1 MALKFEITGDNSN
14 VLSSL
19 DGVRTGVRRTAKEV
33 EQQGM
38 GIEDMFKRIG
48 EAAGVAFSLDMAKRF
63 VDTIMSVRGQFQQ
76 LEIAFST
83 MLQSEEKANALMKQL
98 VDTAAKTPFDLKGV
112 AEGAKQLL
120 AYGTAA
126 EDINETITRLG
137 DIAAGLSIPLGDLV
151 YLFGTTMTQG
161 RMFTMDLRQF
171 MGRGIPMAE
180 ELAKQFGVTKNE
192 VAGLVTAGKVSAEAV
207 KKAIWSMTEEGSKF
221 GGLMAK
227 QSASITGQISN
238 IEDAIDEMF
247 NEMGK
252 KSEEAINAGLS
263 GVSLLVENWET
274 VGKAILAAAETF
286 GIYKAT
292 LMGMTAYNSAATNI
306 AYDAEIASLSKLLP
320 LKEEEM
326 NVDLRIAVAEGR
338 LSQSKAEMIASMRA
352 ELSEQLRVLAAKE
365 AAATANYKIALEEHL
380 LAQRNMAVAQ
390 SQVKIALETGTA
402 EEIAAA
408 KRGAATAKLEL
419 QNAAIAKNTAHKE
432 LNAIATQREALA
444 NGLDA
449 ASSAG
454 ATASTGLLTQAK
466 LALKRAVDAVN
477 KSFLASPLF
486 WIAATITAVTFA
498 VYKLATAESEHERA
512 VRKANEAIDEQD
524 KKISERKD
532 EIDKLVRTIQDETA
546 TEYEKVKA
554 YNKLKNIA
562 PQITEEYS
570 RQELAAMKAAE
581 SQTKFNESLEN
592 MEVNDVKKHIAEL
605 QQNIGG
611 FDQTLQKALA
621 NSGGGQGAAAIS
633 EMAYEQ
639 LRQWEEELK
648 IYQAKLNEMELA
660 RKQAADEAR
669 PIEIRIKEAQ
679 ENVDAMQSIHDFYEK
694 AMDLA
699 EHFQEANDEINYV
712 TAQNNVDEFI
722 QTSEAELADMK
733 RQIEE
738 NPTDYKLQL
747 EYEEKQKI
755 LNGIIDMKNQ
765 MKASG
770 ATTIPLFFKM
780 DYQSFQN
787 AWNAVN
793 NQLQTLVGQTA
804 GGGATTLL
812 QDFTAA
818 QKRYQAALKNLANME
833 ANRAKYTK
841 AQYEEAKTELKDAKK
856 GYEDL
861 GGDTSNRSA
870 KKAASA
876 AKSAKKEADRK
887 AKEEADRQARERAE
901 AMKHEDEMVKLG
913 QEAERAKADARI
925 AAIRFNSQREQAER
939 EEQFKREEE
948 DVKRQADEVYKNIY
962 EQRKRAYENT
972 NKDKKYENDE
982 VGQNGWKALISN
994 SEEEARKKLN
1004 DEEFKQWKLVQ
1015 DKKNAELKKINSQ
1028 RERTELD
1035 YQKQQIDSMRD
1046 YLKEY
1051 GTFQQQKLAIAQEY
1065 AEKIAEAEGA
1075 GNRGEVMRLKAE
1087 RDSQVA
1093 TANAKALA
1101 MDIDWNQT
1109 FSGLGNVLEEIAKDT
1124 LDKVNQY
1131 METADFKGLA
1141 ADAKQAY
1148 QDLKKQLIDAGG
1160 QKASNP
1166 FSKGM
1171 WDEIGKLTTQYKT
1184 KVKALADAS
1193 EKHAKDTEKYNKAL
1207 DTEVKA
1213 QEKLAKAKED
1223 QANHAGDEK
1232 YERAVEEANL
1242 DLADAS
1248 AKAKNAL
1255 EEWMDSGEEVKNQQ
1269 QGVYDTQQKLGQAT
1283 DSAEQGLNNFNT
1295 VVSQLTSGTLVG
1307 FADGI
1312 ANIIMA
1318 ITKSGD
1324 QMEGIG
1330 GLFGEAGKQIGG
1342 IVGAILSIID
1352 MLGTDPAKF
1361 ITDILDKISQ
1371 VIEAIISNIPQII
1384 GAIIQGIGNIIA
1396 GVFKGLGSLF
1406 GLDIGGKD
1414 NHEEMLKRQKE
1425 YTRSIE
1431 SSSRALEKFTT
1442 ELERSYGI
1450 VAMQNA
1456 KKGEEII
1463 RKNMESIVNGIDS
1476 VLSDNY
1482 GGGHSDYYH
1491 VNKQQDVLQG
1501 ILRYGQAN
1509 GIKAGSVGSW
1519 QDLLT
1524 MNTSEALA
1532 KTFKVISESGDD
1544 LWRKITTMGYNEGA
1558 LEEWI
1563 EKLIDAYDQ
1572 IDENNKQLMEQLTT
1586 TTADN
1591 VYDDFLNS
1599 LYDLADGSE
1608 DVTKNIAEDWQ
1619 KMVNRMVVNNLIG
1632 GKMREELEAWYKE
1645 LYDLQTARSE
1655 GRITNYSYEVSLN
1668 ELQKKYNE
1676 IIENG
1681 KSQVQQFT
1689 EDGIIKP
1696 ISEATDEVK
1705 KYFED
1710 LRDSWASTL
1719 TDMTA
1724 TTEDW
1729 KNELIDQVLSDLVE
1743 STILNAPLAVMVDGA
1758 EKQFDDFKKYLED
1771 WTGRYKAIIE
1781 DQTLTDEE
1789 RTARLKSMIQEQ
1801 TDVREVQAERS
1812 RALAEGIG
1820 KDMKEAFSNS
1830 LDNLGDTLLDALLN
1844 TEKDAESMGREIAS
1858 TLIKEMLQ
1866 TMLASEK
1873 YSSEIA
1879 KIKEKWQQVLT
1890 GKNTDEEGNI
1900 LFTMDDVL
1908 QQVSDLNDTIAND
1921 EAIKSL
1927 AGQYQELN
1935 KQIKNTDSLFG
1946 SIKDTFASSMMD
1958 MNKTADEMASDIGQ
1972 TIAKNIIEQMVV
1984 SSAVKPLVDNLQ
1996 KAFDAANVE
2005 GATYSSVIGDEAVQ
2019 NALAEL
2025 KNAFPGLQETAK
2037 GIMTGLG
2044 VKMNETAKQ
2053 GFSDLKGTFINT
2065 LTDMDADAET
2075 LGKNLGKSMMEQMLN
2090 AMVEKE
2096 YKDDLK
2102 KINDEWAD
2110 ALEAGDPARLEAIKQ
2125 KAEDLFATIEN
2136 DQSIKKLADEI
2147 KSLTDSTS
2155 ASPFDNLRSSF
2166 LSALTDMS
2174 KSTADFTKD
2183 ISTMIA
2189 QSFVDSFVMGDLFD
2203 EKLAKWK
2210 KKYKEITTDSSLSEE
2225 QRMKQ
2230 LKGLS
2235 ELIAGERDAMKD
2247 EVNDIYKM
2255 LGIREGQDQSATMNM
2270 AEAATYDQFE
2280 LYLGMETSHLM
2291 VAEETKGL
2299 VAQVLSTLQG
2309 MSSLTNPSQNYGEQI
2324 FMRLGT
2330 TNEYLLAVKKAA
2342 EGIRAEFALKLDL
2355 MNSHLSKL

>member
-1 MALKFEITGDNSN
+1 MEEQNLGFVAGIDHSGFDKD
-14 VLSSL
+14 
-19 DGVRTGVRRTAKEV
+19 AKHIQDSV
-33 EQQGM
+33 EQ
-38 GIEDMFKRIG
+38 
-48 EAAGVAFSLDMAKRF
+48 VAKKVEQSGLSVDEFAKRMQGLLASF
-63 VDTIMSVRGQFQQ
+63 DRLTQAVDKNTSAQ
-76 LEIAFST
+76 
-83 MLQSEEKANALMKQL
+83 EKA
-98 VDTAAKTPFDLKGV
+98 
-112 AEGAKQLL
+112 
-120 AYGTAA
+120 
-126 EDINETITRLG
+126 
-137 DIAAGLSIPLGDLV
+137 
-151 YLFGTTMTQG
+151 
-161 RMFTMDLRQF
+161 
-171 MGRGIPMAE
+171 MG
-180 ELAKQFGVTKNE
+180 
-192 VAGLVTAGKVSAEAV
+192 AGKKAADAEKQGAD
-207 KKAIWSMTEEGSKF
+207 KAT
-221 GGLMAK
+221 
-227 QSASITGQISN
+227 
-238 IEDAIDEMF
+238 DAID
-247 NEMGK
+247 K
-252 KSEEAINAGLS
+252 
-263 GVSLLVENWET
+263 T
-274 VGKAILAAAETF
+274 GKATDELGRKLKKTGDDGAEGFGKLQKAAAGFFT
-286 GIYKAT
+286 
-292 LMGMTAYNSAATNI
+292 
-306 AYDAEIASLSKLLP
+306 
-320 LKEEEM
+320 
-326 NVDLRIAVAEGR
+326 
-338 LSQSKAEMIASMRA
+338 
-352 ELSEQLRVLAAKE
+352 
-365 AAATANYKIALEEHL
+365 
-380 LAQRNMAVAQ
+380 
-390 SQVKIALETGTA
+390 
-402 EEIAAA
+402 IAAA
-408 KRGAATAKLEL
+408 KEFGQKIFEVRSEIQSLQTSFDVLVGNKQQAEELFNSIKDFATHTPMQMKDLASAAQTMMSFNIPVEQIMDNLKALGDVSMGDAQKFQSLSLAFSQMSATGKLMGQDLLQMINAGFNPLATMSEKTGKSISELKDEMSKGAISADMVRQAFMDATSEGGKFAGMLEKQSKTLGGAYSNLEGAINDMFNAIGEQTEGIMAGAINAATVLVQNYEKVGKVILGLVSTYGTYKAAVMTVTAIQGLQTAGVGALTAAETVHYGWLVLCEKAQKLLNKTMLANPYVLVATLIAGVTAALWNMKSQQDLVNEA
-419 QNAAIAKNTAHKE
+419 QDEYNRKKEEAIAKEEEHKRKIDELIKVAGDESLSTESRRMAMSELMKKYPQLFADYNTEIAALKDIAYWKAKIAEIESGKSIQLAHNE
-432 LNAIATQREALA
+432 LLDVNRQINELEAKSKRIKQTTKNVYNHQTLQWEKQVVNEPSLTREE
-444 NGLDA
+444 
-449 ASSAG
+449 
-454 ATASTGLLTQAK
+454 QAK
-466 LALKRAVDAVN
+466 LQQLKNQRTKLNKQIKQDADDKYLKDLTGVSNDDLSKQIKERENLLARIKVAEQKNGGKRVDGKVQ
-477 KSFLASPLF
+477 
-486 WIAATITAVTFA
+486 TGGVTG
-498 VYKLATAESEHERA
+498 VYS
-512 VRKANEAIDEQD
+512 
-524 KKISERKD
+524 KD
-532 EIDKLVRTIQDETA
+532 EIQDQLNRLKWEQNRRTEIIKNGSQNFVSEA
-546 TEYEKVKA
+546 QKA
-554 YNKLKNIA
+554 YNKEKKELDRLRSLSDPNKRRSSNKTVDVGGRTVKESELT
-562 PQITEEYS
+562 TEEL
-570 RQELAAMKAAE
+570 QEVIEKQQKIVSDNQKKL
-581 SQTKFNESLEN
+581 ESL
-592 MEVNDVKKHIAEL
+592 
-605 QQNIGG
+605 
-611 FDQTLQKALA
+611 
-621 NSGGGQGAAAIS
+621 SGKS
-633 EMAYEQ
+633 
-639 LRQWEEELK
+639 LK
-648 IYQAKLNEMELA
+648 
-660 RKQAADEAR
+660 
-669 PIEIRIKEAQ
+669 
-679 ENVDAMQSIHDFYEK
+679 S
-694 AMDLA
+694 
-699 EHFQEANDEINYV
+699 
-712 TAQNNVDEFI
+712 
-722 QTSEAELADMK
+722 S
-733 RQIEE
+733 
-738 NPTDYKLQL
+738 
-747 EYEEKQKI
+747 
-755 LNGIIDMKNQ
+755 
-765 MKASG
+765 
-770 ATTIPLFFKM
+770 
-780 DYQSFQN
+780 
-787 AWNAVN
+787 
-793 NQLQTLVGQTA
+793 
-804 GGGATTLL
+804 
-812 QDFTAA
+812 
-818 QKRYQAALKNLANME
+818 
-833 ANRAKYTK
+833 
-841 AQYEEAKTELKDAKK
+841 
-856 GYEDL
+856 
-861 GGDTSNRSA
+861 
-870 KKAASA
+870 ASA
-876 AKSAKKEADRK
+876 AARAAKDAEQQ
-887 AKEEADRQARERAE
+887 AKERAMANAKETADKLKHQEEMDTLDERLRRANEDASIAAIQSQAERERAE
-901 AMKHEDEMVKLG
+901 
-913 QEAERAKADARI
+913 R
-925 AAIRFNSQREQAER
+925 ER
-939 EEQFKREEE
+939 EHRRTLEEIDKEEQEIFK
-948 DVKRQADEVYKNIY
+948 KIY
-962 EQRKRAYENT
+962 EQRKASYENT
-972 NKDKKYENDE
+972 HKGERYENTDA
-982 VGQNGWKALISN
+982 GAAGYLDPKAR
-994 SEEEARKKLN
+994 EEMIKSFS
-1004 DEEFKQWKLVQ
+1004 DEE
-1015 DKKNAELKKINSQ
+1015 KKMYDDNKAYAVAKRKEQNAIFARLEADTLKEQ
-1028 RERTELD
+1028 A
-1035 YQKQQIDSMRD
+1035 QSMRD

-1051 GTFQQQKLAIAQEY
+1051 GTFQQQKLAITQEY

-1075 GNRGEVMRLKAE
+1075 GNRGEVLRLKAE

-1093 TANAKALA
+1093 QANAKSLA

-1148 QDLKKQLIDAGG
+1148 QELKKQLIDAGG

-1166 FSKGM
+1166 FAKGT
-1171 WDEIGKLTTQYKT
+1171 WEEIGKLTTQYKT
-1184 KVKALADAS
+1184 QVKALADSS

-1207 DTEVKA
+1207 DNEIKA
-1213 QEKLAKAKED
+1213 QEKLAKAKEE

-1248 AKAKNAL
+1248 ARVKEAFDD
-1255 EEWMDSGEEVKNQQ
+1255 MIGSGEEVKNQQ
-1269 QGVYDTQQKLGQAT
+1269 QNISDTQQKLHQAT
-1283 DSAEQGLNNFNT
+1283 DSAEAGLTNFNT
-1295 VVSQLTSGTLVG
+1295 VVGQITSGTLVG

-1318 ITKSGD
+1318 ITKSEN

-1384 GAIIQGIGNIIA
+1384 GAIIQGIGDIIA
-1396 GVFKGLGSLF
+1396 GVFRGLGSLF
-1406 GLDIGGKD
+1406 GLDIAGKD
-1414 NHEEMLKRQKE
+1414 NHEEMVKRQKE

-1431 SSSRALEKFTT
+1431 SSSRALDKFTE

-1450 VAMQNA
+1450 LAIQNA

-1476 VLSDNY
+1476 VLSDTY
-1482 GGGHSDYYH
+1482 GKGHSDYYH

-1591 VYDDFLNS
+1591 VYDDFLYS

-1676 IIENG
+1676 IIEKG

-1710 LRDSWASTL
+1710 LRDSWLSTL

-1743 STILNAPLAVMVDGA
+1743 STILDSPLTVMVDGA
-1758 EKQFDDFKKYLED
+1758 EKQFDDFNKYLED

-1789 RTARLKSMIQEQ
+1789 RTERLKAMIKEQ
-1801 TDVREVQAERS
+1801 TDVREVQAQRS
-1812 RALAEGIG
+1812 KTLAEGLG
-1820 KDMKEAFSNS
+1820 KDFTEAFSNS
-1830 LDNLGDTLLDALLN
+1830 IDNLGDTLLDALLD
-1844 TEKDAESMGREIAS
+1844 TEKDAESMGKEIAN
-1858 TLIKEMLQ
+1858 TLIREMLQ

-1873 YSSEIA
+1873 YTNEIA
-1879 KIKEKWQQVLT
+1879 QIKEKWQQVLT

-1927 AGQYQELN
+1927 ADQYKELN
-1935 KQIKNTDSLFG
+1935 KQIENTDGLFG

-1958 MNKTADEMASDIGQ
+1958 MNKTADELASDIGQ
-1972 TIAKNIIEQMVV
+1972 TIAKNIIEEMVV
-1984 SSAVKPLVDNLQ
+1984 TSAVKPLIDNLQ

-2005 GATYSSVIGDEAVQ
+2005 GATYSSVIGDKAVQ
-2019 NALAEL
+2019 AALKEL
-2025 KNAFPGLQETAK
+2025 KDAFPDLQETAK
-2037 GIMTGLG
+2037 EIMVGLG
-2044 VKMNETAKQ
+2044 VKMNEEAKE

-2065 LTDMDADAET
+2065 LTDMEADAET

-2147 KSLTDSTS
+2147 KSLTDDTST
-2155 ASPFDNLRSSF
+2155 SPFDNLRSSF

-2330 TNEYLLAVKKAA
+2330 TNEYLLAVKKAV
-2342 EGIRAEFALKLDL
+2342 EGIHSEFGMKIDR
-2355 MNSHLSKL
+2355 MNAQLAKWG

>member
-1 MALKFEITGDNSN
+1 MGDYDLHINITGNDSN
-14 VLSSL
+14 LASALNRS
-19 DGVRTGVRRTAKEV
+19 RENIRRTAREV
-33 EQQGM
+33 QDSGLS
-38 GIEDMFKRIG
+38 IEKFFDRMTAKAAQF
-48 EAAGVAFSLDMAKRF
+48 AAGFSAISFAKKVAE
-63 VDTIMSVRGQFQQ
+63 VRGQFQQ
-76 LEIAFST
+76 LEVAFTT
-83 MLQSEEKANALMKQL
+83 MLGSAEKASSLMQQL
-98 VDTAAKTPFDLKGV
+98 TKTAAVTPFDLQGV
-112 AEGAKQLL
+112 TQGAKQLL
-120 AYGTAA
+120 AYGIEA
-126 EDINETITRLG
+126 EKVNDTLVHLG
-137 DIAAGLSIPLGDLV
+137 DIAAGLSIPLNDLV
-151 YLFGTTMTQG
+151 YLYGTTMTQG
-161 RMFTMDLRQF
+161 RMFTQDLRQF
-171 MGRGIPMAE
+171 MGRGIPLAE
-180 ELAKQFGVTKNE
+180 ELAKQFGVTKDKVQELVSSGKVGAKEFNE
-192 VAGLVTAGKVSAEAV
+192 AIMAMSSEGGKFAGLMEAQ
-207 KKAIWSMTEEGSKF
+207 SKT
-221 GGLMAK
+221 
-227 QSASITGQISN
+227 INGQISN
-238 IEDAIDEMF
+238 IEDAIDTMF
-247 NEMGK
+247 NEIGQKSEGIINGTLSVVSSLVENYERVGK
-252 KSEEAINAGLS
+252 VLISLIGIYGTYKVAVMTAIAIQGLQTAGIGALTAAETVHYGWLVLCEKAQKLLNKTMLANPYVLVATLIAGVTAALWNMKSQQDLVNEAQDEYNRKKEEAIA
-263 GVSLLVENWET
+263 
-274 VGKAILAAAETF
+274 
-286 GIYKAT
+286 
-292 LMGMTAYNSAATNI
+292 
-306 AYDAEIASLSKLLP
+306 
-320 LKEEEM
+320 KEEEHKRKI
-326 NVDLRIAVAEGR
+326 DELIKVAGDES
-338 LSQSKAEMIASMRA
+338 LSTESRRMAML
-352 ELSEQLRVLAAKE
+352 ELMKKYPQLFADYN
-365 AAATANYKIALEEHL
+365 T
-380 LAQRNMAVAQ
+380 
-390 SQVKIALETGTA
+390 
-402 EEIAAA
+402 EIAALKDIAYWKA
-408 KRGAATAKLEL
+408 KIAEIESGKSIQLAHNELLDVNRQINELEAKSKRIKQTTKNVYNHQTL
-419 QNAAIAKNTAHKE
+419 QWEKQVTNEPSLT
-432 LNAIATQREALA
+432 REE
-444 NGLDA
+444 
-449 ASSAG
+449 
-454 ATASTGLLTQAK
+454 QAK
-466 LALKRAVDAVN
+466 LQQLKNQRTKLNKQIKQDADDKYLKDLTGVSNDDLSKQIKERENLLARIKVAEQKNGGKRVDGKVQ
-477 KSFLASPLF
+477 
-486 WIAATITAVTFA
+486 TGGVTG
-498 VYKLATAESEHERA
+498 VYS
-512 VRKANEAIDEQD
+512 
-524 KKISERKD
+524 KD
-532 EIDKLVRTIQDETA
+532 EIQDQLNRLKWEQNRRTEIIKNGSQNFVSEA
-546 TEYEKVKA
+546 QKA
-554 YNKLKNIA
+554 YNKEKKELDRLRSLSDPNKRRSSNKTVDVGGRTVKESELT
-562 PQITEEYS
+562 TEEL
-570 RQELAAMKAAE
+570 QEVIEKQQKIVSDNQKKL
-581 SQTKFNESLEN
+581 ESL
-592 MEVNDVKKHIAEL
+592 
-605 QQNIGG
+605 
-611 FDQTLQKALA
+611 
-621 NSGGGQGAAAIS
+621 SGKS
-633 EMAYEQ
+633 
-639 LRQWEEELK
+639 LK
-648 IYQAKLNEMELA
+648 
-660 RKQAADEAR
+660 
-669 PIEIRIKEAQ
+669 
-679 ENVDAMQSIHDFYEK
+679 S
-694 AMDLA
+694 
-699 EHFQEANDEINYV
+699 
-712 TAQNNVDEFI
+712 
-722 QTSEAELADMK
+722 S
-733 RQIEE
+733 
-738 NPTDYKLQL
+738 
-747 EYEEKQKI
+747 
-755 LNGIIDMKNQ
+755 
-765 MKASG
+765 
-770 ATTIPLFFKM
+770 
-780 DYQSFQN
+780 
-787 AWNAVN
+787 
-793 NQLQTLVGQTA
+793 
-804 GGGATTLL
+804 
-812 QDFTAA
+812 
-818 QKRYQAALKNLANME
+818 
-833 ANRAKYTK
+833 
-841 AQYEEAKTELKDAKK
+841 
-856 GYEDL
+856 
-861 GGDTSNRSA
+861 
-870 KKAASA
+870 ASA
-876 AKSAKKEADRK
+876 AARAAKDAEQQ
-887 AKEEADRQARERAE
+887 AKERAMANAKETADKLKHQEEMDTLDERLRRANEDASIAAIQSQAERERAE
-901 AMKHEDEMVKLG
+901 
-913 QEAERAKADARI
+913 R
-925 AAIRFNSQREQAER
+925 ER
-939 EEQFKREEE
+939 EHRRTLEEIDKEEQEIFK
-948 DVKRQADEVYKNIY
+948 KIY
-962 EQRKRAYENT
+962 EQRKASYENT
-972 NKDKKYENDE
+972 HKGERYENTDA
-982 VGQNGWKALISN
+982 GAAGYLDPKAR
-994 SEEEARKKLN
+994 EEMIKSFS
-1004 DEEFKQWKLVQ
+1004 DEE
-1015 DKKNAELKKINSQ
+1015 KKMYDDNKAYAVAKRKEQNAIFARLEADTLKEQ
-1028 RERTELD
+1028 A
-1035 YQKQQIDSMRD
+1035 QSMRD

-1051 GTFQQQKLAIAQEY
+1051 GTFQQQKLAITQEY
-1065 AEKIAEAEGA
+1065 AEKIAEAEKV
-1075 GNRGEVMRLKAE
+1075 GNKGEVLRLKAE

-1093 TANAKALA
+1093 TANAKSLA

-1166 FSKGM
+1166 FSKGT
-1171 WDEIGKLTTQYKT
+1171 WEEIGKLTTQYKT

-1248 AKAKNAL
+1248 AKVKDAFD
-1255 EEWMDSGEEVKNQQ
+1255 EMIDSGEEVKNQQ
-1269 QGVYDTQQKLGQAT
+1269 QGVSDTQQKLGQAT
-1283 DSAEQGLNNFNT
+1283 DSAEEGLNNFNT
-1295 VVSQLTSGTLVG
+1295 VVSQITSGTLVG

-1318 ITKSGD
+1318 ITNSKN

-1406 GLDIGGKD
+1406 GLDVGGKD

-1482 GGGHSDYYH
+1482 GGGHADYYH
-1491 VNKQQDVLQG
+1491 VNKQQDVLRG
-1501 ILRYGQAN
+1501 ILNYGKAYGLKASN
-1509 GIKAGSVGSW
+1509 GTELAW
-1519 QDLLT
+1519 QELLSL
-1524 MNTSEALA
+1524 NSPEALA
-1532 KTFKVISESGDD
+1532 KTFKAISESGDD

-1563 EKLIDAYDQ
+1563 DKLIDAYDQ

-1758 EKQFDDFKKYLED
+1758 EKQFDDFNKYLED
-1771 WTGRYKAIIE
+1771 WTGRYKEIIE

-2053 GFSDLKGTFINT
+2053 GFSDLKGSFINT

-2102 KINDEWAD
+2102 RINDEWAD

-2147 KSLTDSTS
+2147 KSLTDNGAT
-2155 ASPFDNLRSSF
+2155 SPFDNLRSSF
-2166 LSALTDMS
+2166 FSALTDMN
-2174 KSTADFTKD
+2174 KSARDFTKE

-2189 QSFVDSFVMGDLFD
+2189 ESFVDSFVMGDMFD

-2247 EVNDIYKM
+2247 EVSEIYKM

>member
-1 MALKFEITGDNSN
+1 MEEQNLGFVAGIDHSGFDKD
-14 VLSSL
+14 
-19 DGVRTGVRRTAKEV
+19 AKHIQDSV
-33 EQQGM
+33 EQ
-38 GIEDMFKRIG
+38 
-48 EAAGVAFSLDMAKRF
+48 VAKKVEQSGLSVDEFAKRMQGLLASF
-63 VDTIMSVRGQFQQ
+63 DRLTQAVDKNTSAQ
-76 LEIAFST
+76 
-83 MLQSEEKANALMKQL
+83 EKA
-98 VDTAAKTPFDLKGV
+98 
-112 AEGAKQLL
+112 
-120 AYGTAA
+120 
-126 EDINETITRLG
+126 
-137 DIAAGLSIPLGDLV
+137 
-151 YLFGTTMTQG
+151 
-161 RMFTMDLRQF
+161 
-171 MGRGIPMAE
+171 MG
-180 ELAKQFGVTKNE
+180 
-192 VAGLVTAGKVSAEAV
+192 AGKKAADAEKQGAD
-207 KKAIWSMTEEGSKF
+207 KAT
-221 GGLMAK
+221 
-227 QSASITGQISN
+227 
-238 IEDAIDEMF
+238 DAID
-247 NEMGK
+247 K
-252 KSEEAINAGLS
+252 
-263 GVSLLVENWET
+263 T
-274 VGKAILAAAETF
+274 GKATDELGRKLKKTGDDGAEGFGKLQKAAAGFFT
-286 GIYKAT
+286 
-292 LMGMTAYNSAATNI
+292 
-306 AYDAEIASLSKLLP
+306 
-320 LKEEEM
+320 
-326 NVDLRIAVAEGR
+326 
-338 LSQSKAEMIASMRA
+338 
-352 ELSEQLRVLAAKE
+352 
-365 AAATANYKIALEEHL
+365 
-380 LAQRNMAVAQ
+380 
-390 SQVKIALETGTA
+390 
-402 EEIAAA
+402 IAAA
-408 KRGAATAKLEL
+408 KEFGQKIFEVRSEIQSLQTSFDVLVGNKQQAEELFNSIKDFATHTPMQMKDLASAAQTMMSFNIPVEQIMENLKALGDVSMGDAQKFQSLSLAFSQMSATGKLMGQDLLQMINAGFNPLATISEKTGKSISELKDEMSKGAISADMVRQAFMDATSEGGKFAGMLEKQSQTLGGAYSNLQGAINDMFNAIGEQTEGIMAGSINAATVLVQNYEKVGKVILGLVSTYGTYKAAVMTVTAIQGLQTAGVGALTAAETVHYGWLVLCEKAQKLL
-419 QNAAIAKNTAHKE
+419 NATMLNNPYVLVATLIAGVAAALWNMKSQQDLVNEAQDEYNRKKEETIAKEEEHKRKINELIGVASDESLSTESRKMAMSELMKKYPQLFADYNTEIAALKDIAYWKAKIAEIESGKSIQLAHNE
-432 LNAIATQREALA
+432 LLDVNRQINELEAKSKRIKQTTKNVYNHQTLQWEKQVINEPSLTREE
-444 NGLDA
+444 
-449 ASSAG
+449 
-454 ATASTGLLTQAK
+454 QAK
-466 LALKRAVDAVN
+466 LQQLKNQRTKLNKQIKQDADDKYLKDLTGVSNDDLSKQIKERENLLARIKVAEQKNGGKRVDGKVQ
-477 KSFLASPLF
+477 
-486 WIAATITAVTFA
+486 TGGVTG
-498 VYKLATAESEHERA
+498 VYS
-512 VRKANEAIDEQD
+512 
-524 KKISERKD
+524 KD
-532 EIDKLVRTIQDETA
+532 EIQDQLNRLKWEQNRRTEIIKNGSQNFVSEA
-546 TEYEKVKA
+546 QKA
-554 YNKLKNIA
+554 YNKEKKELDRLRSLSDPNKRRSSNKTVDVGGRTVKESELT
-562 PQITEEYS
+562 TEEL
-570 RQELAAMKAAE
+570 QEVIEKQQKIVSDNQKKL
-581 SQTKFNESLEN
+581 ESL
-592 MEVNDVKKHIAEL
+592 
-605 QQNIGG
+605 
-611 FDQTLQKALA
+611 
-621 NSGGGQGAAAIS
+621 SGKS
-633 EMAYEQ
+633 
-639 LRQWEEELK
+639 LK
-648 IYQAKLNEMELA
+648 
-660 RKQAADEAR
+660 
-669 PIEIRIKEAQ
+669 
-679 ENVDAMQSIHDFYEK
+679 S
-694 AMDLA
+694 
-699 EHFQEANDEINYV
+699 
-712 TAQNNVDEFI
+712 
-722 QTSEAELADMK
+722 S
-733 RQIEE
+733 
-738 NPTDYKLQL
+738 
-747 EYEEKQKI
+747 
-755 LNGIIDMKNQ
+755 
-765 MKASG
+765 
-770 ATTIPLFFKM
+770 
-780 DYQSFQN
+780 
-787 AWNAVN
+787 
-793 NQLQTLVGQTA
+793 
-804 GGGATTLL
+804 
-812 QDFTAA
+812 
-818 QKRYQAALKNLANME
+818 
-833 ANRAKYTK
+833 
-841 AQYEEAKTELKDAKK
+841 
-856 GYEDL
+856 
-861 GGDTSNRSA
+861 
-870 KKAASA
+870 ASA
-876 AKSAKKEADRK
+876 AARAAKDAEQQ
-887 AKEEADRQARERAE
+887 AKERAMANAKETADKLKHQEEMDALDERLRRANEDASIAAIQSQAERERAE
-901 AMKHEDEMVKLG
+901 
-913 QEAERAKADARI
+913 R
-925 AAIRFNSQREQAER
+925 ER
-939 EEQFKREEE
+939 EHRRTLEEIDKEEQEIFK
-948 DVKRQADEVYKNIY
+948 KIY
-962 EQRKRAYENT
+962 EQRKASYENT
-972 NKDKKYENDE
+972 HKGERYENTDA
-982 VGQNGWKALISN
+982 GAAGYLDPKAR
-994 SEEEARKKLN
+994 EEMIKSFS
-1004 DEEFKQWKLVQ
+1004 DEE
-1015 DKKNAELKKINSQ
+1015 KKMYDDNKAYAVAKRKEQNAIFARLEADTLKEQ
-1028 RERTELD
+1028 A
-1035 YQKQQIDSMRD
+1035 QSMRD

-1051 GTFQQQKLAIAQEY
+1051 GTFQQQKLAITQEY
-1065 AEKIAEAEGA
+1065 AEKIAEAEKV
-1075 GNRGEVMRLKAE
+1075 GNKGEVLRLKAE

-1093 TANAKALA
+1093 QANAKSLA

-1166 FSKGM
+1166 FSKGT

-1295 VVSQLTSGTLVG
+1295 VVSQLTSGTLVD

-1318 ITKSGD
+1318 ITKTGD

-1406 GLDIGGKD
+1406 GLDVGGKD

-1482 GGGHSDYYH
+1482 GGGHADYYH
-1491 VNKQQDVLQG
+1491 VNKQQDVLRG
-1501 ILRYGQAN
+1501 ILNYGKAYGLKASN
-1509 GIKAGSVGSW
+1509 GTELAW
-1519 QDLLT
+1519 QELLSL
-1524 MNTSEALA
+1524 NSPEALA
-1532 KTFKVISESGDD
+1532 KTFKAISESGDD

-1563 EKLIDAYDQ
+1563 DKLIDAYDQ

-1608 DVTKNIAEDWQ
+1608 DVTENIAEDWQ
-1619 KMVNRMVVNNLIG
+1619 KMVNRMVVNNIIG
-1632 GKMREELEAWYKE
+1632 SKMRDELESWYKG
-1645 LYDLQTARSE
+1645 LYDVQENYNKELSELQKAKEE
-1655 GRITNYSYEVSLN
+1655 GRITDYSYNISLDDLN
-1668 ELQKKYNE
+1668 KRYDASLQKQKDAYND
-1676 IIENG
+1676 IVDTSKQQIED
-1681 KSQVQQFT
+1681 FT
-1689 EDGIIKP
+1689 EMGIIKP

-1729 KNELIDQVLSDLVE
+1729 KNELTDQVLSDLVE

-1758 EKQFDDFKKYLED
+1758 EKQFDDFNKYLED

-1789 RTARLKSMIQEQ
+1789 RTARLKAMIQEQ
-1801 TDVREVQAERS
+1801 TDVREKQAAKSRS
-1812 RALAEGIG
+1812 LAEGIG

-1830 LDNLGDTLLDALLN
+1830 LDNLGDTLLDALLD

-2025 KNAFPGLQETAK
+2025 KKAFPELQETAK

-2090 AMVEKE
+2090 AMVEKN
-2096 YKDDLK
+2096 YGAQMK
-2102 KINDEWAD
+2102 KVNDEWAD

-2125 KAEDLFATIEN
+2125 KAEDLFATIEA
-2136 DQSIKKLADEI
+2136 DQSIKKLADDI
-2147 KSLTDSTS
+2147 KSLTDSST
-2155 ASPFDNLRSSF
+2155 SPFDNLRSSF

-2235 ELIAGERDAMKD
+2235 ELIAGENEAMKA
-2247 EVNDIYKM
+2247 EVRDIYKW
-2255 LGIREGQDQSATMNM
+2255 LGIHDGQDQSATMNM
-2270 AEAATYDQFE
+2270 AEAATYDQFQ

>member
-1 MALKFEITGDNSN
+1 MGDYDLHINITGSDSN
-14 VLSSL
+14 LASALNRSRENIRKTAREVQDSGLSIEKFF
-19 DGVRTGVRRTAKEV
+19 DRMTAKAA
-33 EQQGM
+33 Q
-38 GIEDMFKRIG
+38 F
-48 EAAGVAFSLDMAKRF
+48 AAGFSAISFAKKVAE
-63 VDTIMSVRGQFQQ
+63 VRGQFQQ
-76 LEIAFST
+76 LEVAFTT
-83 MLQSEEKANALMKQL
+83 MLGSAEKASSLMQQL
-98 VDTAAKTPFDLKGV
+98 TKTAAVTPFDLQGV
-112 AEGAKQLL
+112 TQGAKQLL
-120 AYGTAA
+120 AYGIEA
-126 EDINETITRLG
+126 EKVNDTLVHLG
-137 DIAAGLSIPLGDLV
+137 DIAAGLSIPLNDLV
-151 YLFGTTMTQG
+151 YLYGTTMTQG
-161 RMFTMDLRQF
+161 RMFTQDLRQF
-171 MGRGIPMAE
+171 MGRGIPLAE
-180 ELAKQFGVTKNE
+180 ELAKQFGVTKDKVQELVSSGKVGAKEFNE
-192 VAGLVTAGKVSAEAV
+192 AIMAMSSEGGKFAGLMEAQ
-207 KKAIWSMTEEGSKF
+207 SKT
-221 GGLMAK
+221 
-227 QSASITGQISN
+227 INGQISN
-238 IEDAIDEMF
+238 IGDAIDTMF
-247 NEMGK
+247 NEIGQKSEGIINGTLSVVSSLVENYERVGK
-252 KSEEAINAGLS
+252 VLISLIGIYGTYKVAVMTAIAIQGLQTAGIGALTAAETVHYGWLVLCEKAQKLLNKTMLANPYVLVATLIAGVTAALWNMKSQQDLVNEAQDEYNRKKEEAIA
-263 GVSLLVENWET
+263 
-274 VGKAILAAAETF
+274 
-286 GIYKAT
+286 
-292 LMGMTAYNSAATNI
+292 
-306 AYDAEIASLSKLLP
+306 
-320 LKEEEM
+320 KEEEHKRKI
-326 NVDLRIAVAEGR
+326 DELIKVAGDES
-338 LSQSKAEMIASMRA
+338 LSTESRRMAMS
-352 ELSEQLRVLAAKE
+352 ELMKKYPQLFADYN
-365 AAATANYKIALEEHL
+365 T
-380 LAQRNMAVAQ
+380 
-390 SQVKIALETGTA
+390 
-402 EEIAAA
+402 EIAALKDIAYWKA
-408 KRGAATAKLEL
+408 KIAEIESGKSIQLAHNELLDVNRQINELEAKSKRIKQTTKNVYNHQTL
-419 QNAAIAKNTAHKE
+419 QWEKQVINEPSLT
-432 LNAIATQREALA
+432 REE
-444 NGLDA
+444 
-449 ASSAG
+449 
-454 ATASTGLLTQAK
+454 QAK
-466 LALKRAVDAVN
+466 LQQLKNQRTKLNKQIKQDADDKYLKDLTGVSNDDLSKQIKERENLLARIKVAEQKNGGKRVDGKVQ
-477 KSFLASPLF
+477 
-486 WIAATITAVTFA
+486 TGGVTG
-498 VYKLATAESEHERA
+498 VYS
-512 VRKANEAIDEQD
+512 
-524 KKISERKD
+524 KD
-532 EIDKLVRTIQDETA
+532 EIQDQLNRLKWEQNRRTEIIKNGSQNFVSEA
-546 TEYEKVKA
+546 QKA
-554 YNKLKNIA
+554 YNKEKKELDRLRSLSDPNKRRSSNKTVDVGGRTVKESELT
-562 PQITEEYS
+562 TEEL
-570 RQELAAMKAAE
+570 QEVIEKQQKIVSDNQKKL
-581 SQTKFNESLEN
+581 ESL
-592 MEVNDVKKHIAEL
+592 
-605 QQNIGG
+605 
-611 FDQTLQKALA
+611 
-621 NSGGGQGAAAIS
+621 SGKS
-633 EMAYEQ
+633 
-639 LRQWEEELK
+639 LK
-648 IYQAKLNEMELA
+648 
-660 RKQAADEAR
+660 
-669 PIEIRIKEAQ
+669 
-679 ENVDAMQSIHDFYEK
+679 S
-694 AMDLA
+694 
-699 EHFQEANDEINYV
+699 
-712 TAQNNVDEFI
+712 
-722 QTSEAELADMK
+722 S
-733 RQIEE
+733 
-738 NPTDYKLQL
+738 
-747 EYEEKQKI
+747 
-755 LNGIIDMKNQ
+755 
-765 MKASG
+765 
-770 ATTIPLFFKM
+770 
-780 DYQSFQN
+780 
-787 AWNAVN
+787 
-793 NQLQTLVGQTA
+793 
-804 GGGATTLL
+804 
-812 QDFTAA
+812 
-818 QKRYQAALKNLANME
+818 
-833 ANRAKYTK
+833 
-841 AQYEEAKTELKDAKK
+841 
-856 GYEDL
+856 
-861 GGDTSNRSA
+861 
-870 KKAASA
+870 ASA
-876 AKSAKKEADRK
+876 AARAAKDAEQQ
-887 AKEEADRQARERAE
+887 AKERAMANAKETADKMKHQEEMDTLDERLRRANEDASIAAIQSQAERERAE
-901 AMKHEDEMVKLG
+901 
-913 QEAERAKADARI
+913 R
-925 AAIRFNSQREQAER
+925 ER
-939 EEQFKREEE
+939 EHRRTLEEIDKEEQEIFK
-948 DVKRQADEVYKNIY
+948 KIY
-962 EQRKRAYENT
+962 EQRKASYENT
-972 NKDKKYENDE
+972 HKGERYENTDA
-982 VGQNGWKALISN
+982 GAAGYLDPKAR
-994 SEEEARKKLN
+994 EEMIKSFS
-1004 DEEFKQWKLVQ
+1004 DEE
-1015 DKKNAELKKINSQ
+1015 KKMYDDNKAYAVAKRKEQNAIFARLEADTLKEQ
-1028 RERTELD
+1028 A
-1035 YQKQQIDSMRD
+1035 QSMRD

-1051 GTFQQQKLAIAQEY
+1051 GTFQQQKLAITQEY
-1065 AEKIAEAEGA
+1065 AEKIAEAEKV
-1075 GNRGEVMRLKAE
+1075 GNKGEVLRLKAE

-1093 TANAKALA
+1093 QANAKSLA

-1166 FSKGM
+1166 FAKGT
-1171 WDEIGKLTTQYKT
+1171 WEEIGKLTTQYKT

-1213 QEKLAKAKED
+1213 QEKLVKAKED

-1248 AKAKNAL
+1248 AKVKDAFD
-1255 EEWMDSGEEVKNQQ
+1255 EMIDSGEEVKNQQ
-1269 QGVYDTQQKLGQAT
+1269 QGVSDTQQKLHQAT
-1283 DSAEQGLNNFNT
+1283 DSAEAGLNNFNT
-1295 VVSQLTSGTLVG
+1295 VVSQITSGTLVG

-1318 ITKSGD
+1318 ITKTGD

-1431 SSSRALEKFTT
+1431 SSSRALNKFTT

-1463 RKNMESIVNGIDS
+1463 RKNMESIMNGIDS

-1758 EKQFDDFKKYLED
+1758 EKQFDDFNKYLED
-1771 WTGRYKAIIE
+1771 WTGRYKEIIE

-1789 RTARLKSMIQEQ
+1789 RTARLKTMIQEQ
-1801 TDVREVQAERS
+1801 TDVREKQAAKSRS
-1812 RALAEGIG
+1812 LAEGIG

-1830 LDNLGDTLLDALLN
+1830 LDNLGDTLLNALLD

-2330 TNEYLLAVKKAA
+2330 TNEYLLAVKKAV
-2342 EGIRAEFALKLDL
+2342 EGIHSEFGMKIDR
-2355 MNSHLSKL
+2355 MNAQLAKWG